1 MRPTR
6 ASITQG
12 PILPSLLSFFFP
24 ILFGACFQQLYGTA
38 DAIVVGRFVGS
49 GALAAVGGGTTT
61 YINLILGF
69 FIGLTSGAGVV
80 VSQLV
85 GAREKET
92 VHEAIETGIALALVT
107 GAIITILGL
116 WSARGAMRLIGMPSD
131 IFDIS
136 VTYLHIYFIGSIPTM
151 LYNMGSSIL
160 RSMGDS
166 RHPLYILVVA
176 CVANM
181 VLDVLFVAVFKW
193 GIKGAAWATVA
204 CMSLSAMLVF
214 RYLGKNYEPAFRFA
228 WKDLR
233 LDRKLSGQML
243 RIGLPTGVRGSMY
256 GISNI
261 IIQAALNTLGT
272 TILAGYTAY
281 SKMDAVFWMICNS
294 FGVAMTVFA
303 GQNYGARQYAR
314 IRKANWISFGI
325 CSAITVVLSV
335 FTLAFNRQISSLF
348 TSDPAVI
355 DVASQIYWIITPIYL
370 SYITLE
376 IMPGTMGGC
385 GQTFIPT
392 LFSIIGI
399 CVVRI
404 LWVVCYFPTNP
415 SIFSL
420 MVVYPVSWVVTSVAF
435 WVYYAS
441 GKWLARK

>member
-69 FIGLTSGAGVV
+69 FIGLTSGAGVI

-92 VHEAIETGIALALVT
+92 VHEAIESGIALALVT
-107 GAIITILGL
+107 GAIITVLGL
-116 WSARGAMRLIGMPSD
+116 WSARGAMHLIGMPSD

-166 RHPLYILVVA
+166 RHPLYILVIA

-214 RYLGKNYEPAFRFA
+214 RYLGKNYEPAFRFV
-228 WKDLR
+228 WKDLN
-233 LDRKLSGQML
+233 LDRKLAGQML

-272 TILAGYTAY
+272 TVLAGYTAY

-303 GQNYGARQYAR
+303 GQNYGAREYAR

-335 FTLAFNRQISSLF
+335 FTLAFNRQISNLF

-404 LWVVCYFPTNP
+404 LWVVFYFPTSP

-435 WVYYAS
+435 WIYYAS
-441 GKWLARK
+441 GKWLAAK

>member
-166 RHPLYILVVA
+166 RHPLYILVIA

-233 LDRKLSGQML
+233 LGRKLSGQML

>member
-38 DAIVVGRFVGS
+38 DAIVVGRFVGA

-69 FIGLTSGAGVV
+69 FIGLTSGAGVI
-80 VSQLV
+80 VSQLI
-85 GAREKET
+85 GARKKET

-107 GAIITILGL
+107 GAVITVLGL

-166 RHPLYILVVA
+166 RHPLYILVIA

-181 VLDVLFVAVFKW
+181 VLDVLFVAVFNW
-193 GIKGAAWATVA
+193 GIRGAAWATVA

-214 RYLGKNYEPAFRFA
+214 LYLGKNYEPTFRFV
-228 WKDLR
+228 WKDLS
-233 LDRKLSGQML
+233 LDRKLAGLML
-243 RIGLPTGVRGSMY
+243 QIGLPTGVRGSMY
-256 GISNI
+256 GVSNI

-272 TILAGYTAY
+272 TVLAGYTAY

-303 GQNYGARQYAR
+303 GQNYGAHQYAR

-325 CSAITVVLSV
+325 CSAITIVLSV

-420 MVVYPVSWVVTSVAF
+420 MVVYPVSWVVTSIAF
-435 WVYYAS
+435 WIYYAS
-441 GKWLARK
+441 GKWLAGK

>member
-1 MRPTR
+1 
-6 ASITQG
+6 
-12 PILPSLLSFFFP
+12 
-24 ILFGACFQQLYGTA
+24 
-38 DAIVVGRFVGS
+38 
-49 GALAAVGGGTTT
+49 
-61 YINLILGF
+61 
-69 FIGLTSGAGVV
+69 
-80 VSQLV
+80 
-85 GAREKET
+85 
-92 VHEAIETGIALALVT
+92 
-107 GAIITILGL
+107 
-116 WSARGAMRLIGMPSD
+116 
-131 IFDIS
+131 
-136 VTYLHIYFIGSIPTM
+136 
-151 LYNMGSSIL
+151 
-160 RSMGDS
+160 
-166 RHPLYILVVA
+166 
-176 CVANM
+176 
-181 VLDVLFVAVFKW
+181 
-193 GIKGAAWATVA
+193 
-204 CMSLSAMLVF
+204 
-214 RYLGKNYEPAFRFA
+214 
-228 WKDLR
+228 
-233 LDRKLSGQML
+233 
-243 RIGLPTGVRGSMY
+243 MY

-325 CSAITVVLSV
+325 CSVITVVLSV

>member
-69 FIGLTSGAGVV
+69 FIGLTSGAGVI

-92 VHEAIETGIALALVT
+92 VHEAIESGIALALVT
-107 GAIITILGL
+107 GAIITVLGL

-166 RHPLYILVVA
+166 RHPLYILVIA

-214 RYLGKNYEPAFRFA
+214 RYLGKNYEPAFRFV
-228 WKDLR
+228 WKDLN
-233 LDRKLSGQML
+233 LDRKLAGQML

-272 TILAGYTAY
+272 TVLAGYTAY

-303 GQNYGARQYAR
+303 GQNYGAREYAR

-335 FTLAFNRQISSLF
+335 FTLAFNRQISNLF

-404 LWVVCYFPTNP
+404 LWVVFYFPTSP

-435 WVYYAS
+435 WIYYAS
-441 GKWLARK
+441 GKWLAAK

>member
-69 FIGLTSGAGVV
+69 FIGLTSGAGVI

-92 VHEAIETGIALALVT
+92 VHEAIESGIALALVT
-107 GAIITILGL
+107 GAIITVLGL

-166 RHPLYILVVA
+166 RHPLYILVIA

-214 RYLGKNYEPAFRFA
+214 RYLGKNYEPSFRFV
-228 WKDLR
+228 WKDLN
-233 LDRKLSGQML
+233 LDRKLAGQML

-272 TILAGYTAY
+272 TVLAGYTAY

-335 FTLAFNRQISSLF
+335 FTLAFNRQISNLF

-404 LWVVCYFPTNP
+404 LWVVFYFPTSP

-435 WVYYAS
+435 WIYYAS
-441 GKWLARK
+441 GKWLAAK

>member
-69 FIGLTSGAGVV
+69 FIGLTSGAGVI

-166 RHPLYILVVA
+166 LA

-404 LWVVCYFPTNP
+404 LWVV
-415 SIFSL
+415 
-420 MVVYPVSWVVTSVAF
+420 SWVVTSVAF

>member
-214 RYLGKNYEPAFRFA
+214 RYLAKNYEPAFRFA
-228 WKDLR
+228 WKDRR